1 MHRTATASTPFFR
14 LLALAALLAIAP
26 SVFAHHPL
34 GGTTPGTLFE
44 GFASGIGHP
53 VIGLDHLAFVIVVA
67 LLSATLSGA
76 ARFVVPL
83 AFVGATVVGTL
94 YHIGAADLPLA
105 ETVIALSVLL
115 GGLAVLLRRNL
126 SALLLGVGFAGFGLF
141 HGYAYGEAIIGAE
154 TTPMIAYLAG
164 FALVQ
169 YAIVAAGVVL
179 LDRLAR
185 RSESVH
191 SWTLRSGGLLTAAAG
206 AALLASNLA

>member
-1 MHRTATASTPFFR
+1 MHRTATASTPLFR

-44 GFASGIGHP
+44 GLASGVGHP

-94 YHIGAADLPLA
+94 YHVGAANLPLA

-154 TTPMIAYLAG
+154 TTPMLAYLAG
-164 FALVQ
+164 FALIQ
-169 YAIVAAGVVL
+169 YAIIAGGVAL
-179 LDRLAR
+179 LGRLAR
-185 RSESVH
+185 RSDAAHTWAVRA
-191 SWTLRSGGLLTAAAG
+191 TGLVTAAAG
-206 AALLASNLA
+206 AAFLASSLA